1 MKKGRVI
8 KSLLIATS
16 VVVLSDMM
24 KPAFGTLNLA
34 ARCKENFIGQ
44 VISIEKSQAP
54 LSSFPK
60 IDVEFA
66 VDSDEASEKDS
77 RKRKISVVRDG
88 PHKFEI
94 GQIYNVGLNQG
105 FICRLERRRS

>member
-16 VVVLSDMM
+16 VIALSDVM
-24 KPAFGTLNLA
+24 KPALGTLNLA

-44 VISIEKSQAP
+44 VISIQDSQTP

-66 VDSDEASEKDS
+66 IDGDASEKES
-77 RKRKISVVRDG
+77 RKRKITIVRDG
-88 PHKFEI
+88 PHKFEV
-94 GQIYNVGLNQG
+94 GQNYDVGLNQG